1 MLTCS
6 ICTIKAKIIQSCSN
20 MKYDNLVCSLISV
33 PVPLLLLPPDLT
45 ELSDLTLEPESDRF
59 LLRRSPE
66 LFLRFRLFP
75 PDPGVDI
82 VEADVAA
89 PHSPAAIDDSSDR
102 MSSAVTSQSASDISN
117 EGSDFAPHLILLLD
131 MPGTEAL

>member
-1 MLTCS
+1 MLYMYVYYKS
-6 ICTIKAKIIQSCSN
+6 EDYPVVFQ
-20 MKYDNLVCSLISV
+20 YDSLVCSLMSV

-102 MSSAVTSQSASDISN
+102 MSSAVTSQSAASNISN
-117 EGSDFAPHLILLLD
+117 EGSDLAPHLILLLD